1 MSHAAKLDTHAAALV
16 AESST
21 RTLGTRHTIDVARD
35 LALLLTVCL
44 TVGLTV
50 GLGMMLAVL
59 ALASGG

>member
-1 MSHAAKLDTHAAALV
+1 MSHAAKLDTRAGAIV
-16 AESST
+16 AEPAA
-21 RTLGTRHTIDVARD
+21 RTLGTRRAIDVARD

-59 ALASGG
+59 ALAWGG